1 MKKWSRI
8 TKHDHQNSRVKGFKE
23 DRISELPDEI
33 LCHIL
38 SFLPTIHAVRTTVL
52 STRWNNLWFS
62 VPSLDFDQTDFR
74 GLGGWR
80 ALRKFIDRML
90 SVRNSSH
97 IEKFHLLCCSFGFE
111 YKDFCLFE
119 PWTFTLSR
127 NDIFELDFC
136 IVADHHLRKLELKLS
151 EKVFIYETNL
161 VQEVVSQRSIAQ
173 GCFPSNLKS
182 LSDLMGFL
190 CINSAEV
197 EEDMSIN
204 GSFGKQPFFSYHNCM
219 PSLKTLS
226 TRFAIRDDEEPSTI
240 ALNAPNL
247 ENLIIEVPCDLVACS
262 LPVFENLK
270 QLKLFQLSSL
280 VWLTEFLRRSP
291 NLECRAL
298 DTSHPKWKDADYMQG
313 FLNERYV
320 QGFAPF
326 NPQLIVPDCLS
337 SHLKTISWSSFMEDK
352 EEWEAI
358 RYLLKHGEVLSN
370 FTVSTYVY
378 LTPKRAKKLCE
389 EILTFQKRSET
400 CEVEVI

>member
-1 MKKWSRI
+1 
-8 TKHDHQNSRVKGFKE
+8 
-23 DRISELPDEI
+23 
-33 LCHIL
+33 
-38 SFLPTIHAVRTTVL
+38 
-52 STRWNNLWFS
+52 
-62 VPSLDFDQTDFR
+62 
-74 GLGGWR
+74 
-80 ALRKFIDRML
+80 ML

-219 PSLKTLS
+219 PSLKTFS

-247 ENLIIEVPCDLVACS
+247 ENLIIEGPAKDLPNYVLQNVTSLVTAEIDLPFADCLSPRGSLLLSSISGVTYLSLSVPCDLVACS

-270 QLKLFQLSSL
+270 QLKLFHLSSL

-291 NLECRAL
+291 NLECLAL